1 MISYYLWRV
10 NLKAMKKIADKEEEK
25 KMLDVGVRISIF
37 LMEERIP
44 KQELAEKLGVQS
56 ETISRITNRRGT
68 ASFPIIYKMLEI
80 YPRLSA
86 EWLIRG
92 KGKMYGVEKPNDDQV
107 LMLMKQ
113 ALEKMMDN
121 A

>member
-1 MISYYLWRV
+1 
-10 NLKAMKKIADKEEEK
+10 MKKITKKEEEK
-25 KMLDVGVRISIF
+25 DLLDVGVRLGMF
-37 LMEERIP
+37 LMDERIP
-44 KQELAEKLGVQS
+44 KQELAEKLDVQPA
-56 ETISRITNRRGT
+56 TISRITNRRGA
-68 ASFPIIYKMLEI
+68 ASFPLIYGVLKL

-107 LMLMKQ
+107 LKLMQQ
-113 ALEKMMDN
+113 ALEKMIDN